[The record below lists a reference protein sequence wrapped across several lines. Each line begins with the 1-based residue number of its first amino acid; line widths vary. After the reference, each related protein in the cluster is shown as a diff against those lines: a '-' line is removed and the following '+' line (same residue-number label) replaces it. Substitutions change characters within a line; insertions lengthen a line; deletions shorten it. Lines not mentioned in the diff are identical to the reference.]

1 MGETVAAAA
10 APVAAFAR
18 MALFA
23 APVGNTLAADI
34 VVANRAGLT
43 GTGTVNSVI
52 NKGTVQPGPNGN
64 LTVTGDFT
72 NASEGTLSINLTPL
86 PTSYLAVGGTANLAG
101 TLNVFAAQ
109 PYTGDTTYTL
119 LTADGGITGKF
130 DSDNLSSLG
139 VASNLAFIDT
149 RLVYGS
155 NDVSLSVA
163 RNGVA
168 FADVA
173 LSDNQRGVAAALDS
187 AAAPASLRSAI
198 TSMDRAAA
206 QAAFDSLSGEIHAST
221 ASVLLEDSRYLR
233 NTVND
238 RMRQGDCGNGDP
250 RSVLA
255 PTSGQQSSSGCQG
268 QGVGWITALGGWSNN
283 DGSHGAASV
292 DRDLSGFMLGF
303 DNNLNDEWRAGIAAG
318 YTKTSLDA
326 SKRNSDASV
335 DSYHLATY
343 LSYQLDA
350 FAARMGAGYSWHDI
364 DSKRHVAAGSYNEE
378 LKAKYKAGTAQVFGE
393 VGYTVEA
400 GGVALE
406 PFAGIAYVNYDSD
419 TGREKGGAGALEA
432 SSKQDATFTTVG
444 LRAGKQFTLGN
455 GTTLTPRGSLG
466 WRHAFG

>member
-1 MGETVAAAA
+1 
-10 APVAAFAR
+10 
-18 MALFA
+18 
-23 APVGNTLAADI
+23 
-34 VVANRAGLT
+34 
-43 GTGTVNSVI
+43 
-52 NKGTVQPGPNGN
+52 
-64 LTVTGDFT
+64 
-72 NASEGTLSINLTPL
+72 
-86 PTSYLAVGGTANLAG
+86 VGGTANLAG

-119 LTADGGITGKF
+119 LTAGGGITGKF

-173 LSDNQRGVAAALDS
+173 VSDNQRDVATALGS
-187 AAAPASLRSAI
+187 AAAPASLKSAI
-198 TSMDRAAA
+198 TSMDRASA

-303 DNNLNDEWRAGIAAG
+303 DNNL
-318 YTKTSLDA
+318 
-326 SKRNSDASV
+326 
-335 DSYHLATY
+335 
-343 LSYQLDA
+343 
-350 FAARMGAGYSWHDI
+350 
-364 DSKRHVAAGSYNEE
+364 
-378 LKAKYKAGTAQVFGE
+378 
-393 VGYTVEA
+393 
-400 GGVALE
+400 
-406 PFAGIAYVNYDSD
+406 
-419 TGREKGGAGALEA
+419 
-432 SSKQDATFTTVG
+432 
-444 LRAGKQFTLGN
+444 
-455 GTTLTPRGSLG
+455 
-466 WRHAFG
+466 